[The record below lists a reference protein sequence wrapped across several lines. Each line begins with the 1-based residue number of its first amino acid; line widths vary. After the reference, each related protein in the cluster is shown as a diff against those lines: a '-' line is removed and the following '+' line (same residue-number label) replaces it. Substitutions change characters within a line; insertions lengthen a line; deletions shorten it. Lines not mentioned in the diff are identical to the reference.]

1 MSRKMSRPLA
11 CRLDRTFV
19 SIVCLVFAAFW
30 GAAVAFGQTEEE
42 PTPEPAR
49 ITDLRFDPERP
60 ETGAHLRLMIKMTG
74 TVRAEVRWSLNGEEV
89 ELADYDGLSGFVD
102 FNKPIS
108 SGDKIEVAVTPF
120 DFSQAPGDMASKEV
134 VCGNAPP
141 TLKLVKQELTGYNY
155 HARVEATDPE
165 KGPVT
170 LSVEGPPGMRID
182 QKGNVTWNIGTQTST
197 GHFQVKVT
205 AKDQEGA
212 TAILT
217 YSIEIGRSRR

>member
-1 MSRKMSRPLA
+1 M
-11 CRLDRTFV
+11 
-19 SIVCLVFAAFW
+19 SIVCIVFAAFW
-30 GAAVAFGQTEEE
+30 AGEVSFGQSEEE
-42 PTPEPAR
+42 PAPEPAR

-60 ETGAHLRLMIKMTG
+60 ETGAHLRVAIKMAG

-102 FNKPIS
+102 FTKPIK
-108 SGDKIEVAVTPF
+108 SGDKIEVSVTPF
-120 DFSQAPGDMASKEV
+120 DFSQAPGPTASKEI

-141 TLKLVKQELTGYNY
+141 SLKLVKQELTGYNY
-155 HARVEATDPE
+155 HALVEAKDPE
-165 KGPVT
+165 NEPVV
-170 LSVEGPPGMRID
+170 LSLEGPPGMRID
-182 QKGNVTWNIGTQTST
+182 QKGNLNWNIGTQS

-212 TAILT
+212 TAILS

>member
-1 MSRKMSRPLA
+1 MSKKISRPLA
-11 CRLDRTFV
+11 CWLDRALV
-19 SIVCLVFAAFW
+19 SIVCLVFAASW
-30 GAAVAFGQTEEE
+30 GAAVAFGQTQEE

-49 ITDLRFDPERP
+49 ITDLKLDPERP
-60 ETGAHLRLMIKMTG
+60 ETGAHLRVVIKMTG
-74 TVRAEVRWSLNGEEV
+74 TVRAEVRWTLNGEEV

-102 FNKPIS
+102 FTRPIK
-108 SGDKIEVAVTPF
+108 SGDRIEVSVTPF
-120 DFSQAPGDMASKEV
+120 DFSQAPGPTASKEI

-141 TLKLVKQELTGYNY
+141 ALKLVKQELTGYNY
-155 HARVEATDPE
+155 HARVEAKDPE
-165 KGPVT
+165 SGPVV
-170 LSVEGPPGMRID
+170 LSLEGPPGMRID
-182 QKGNVTWNIGTQTST
+182 QKGNVTWNIGTQSS